1 MNYYNEIK
9 TELIKNEAYK
19 QVKEYSKNRHDLET
33 YYNVGKLLIE
43 AQGGEERAKYGNGLI
58 KEYSKKLT
66 EELGKS
72 FSYTLLKNCRSFFL
86 LVSNSKG
93 PTMSDK
99 LTWSHYVEMIPLNNI
114 NLFKYYQNIAIN
126 HNLSVRE
133 LRERIKS
140 KEYERLSEETKQKL
154 KSEEQLEVTD
164 LVPNPIL
171 IETKNRDLGVF
182 DETVLRELIIENLDA
197 FLKQLGNGFT
207 YIGKEYKLQDL
218 REDRYIDILLF
229 NYIYNC
235 FVVIE
240 LKRDKVK
247 DKDIGQIHTYMNYI
261 DRTLK
266 TPLQN
271 RTVGIIISKENDRFV
286 VKYCTD
292 DRISFK
298 EYLLVNN
305 EKEGKD
311 YELL

>member
-19 QVKEYSKNRHDLET
+19 QVKEYCKNRHDLET

-43 AQGGEERAKYGNGLI
+43 AQGGEERAKYGDGLI
-58 KEYSKKLT
+58 KEYSKRLT
-66 EELGKS
+66 DELGKG
-72 FSYTLLKNCRSFFL
+72 YTSSALKRMRQFYMMIQ
-86 LVSNSKG
+86 KG
-93 PTMSDK
+93 AAMSHQ
-99 LTWSHYVEMIPLNNI
+99 LSWSHYVELLPLNNCDQFI
-114 NLFKYYQNIAIN
+114 YYQQIAI
-126 HNLSVRE
+126 HQALSTRDI
-133 LRERIKS
+133 RKRIKS
-140 KEYERLSEETKQKL
+140 KEYERLPEETKQKL

-298 EYLLVNN
+298 EYLLVNS